1 MVRTIEGDLT
11 GQGLKFAIVIGRFNE
26 LVTGHLL
33 SGALDALRRHGVAD
47 DDVTVAW
54 VPGSFEIPIAAKKL
68 AETGQYG
75 AVICLG
81 AVIRGETDHYDH
93 VAGSVTSGIAQV
105 GLQTGVPII
114 FGILTTDTVE
124 QALNRAGLKAGNN
137 GHHAAVAAIEMASL
151 VSKIRKPSGP
161 VGT

>member
-1 MVRTIEGDLT
+1 MVRTLEGDLT
-11 GQGLKFAIVIGRFNE
+11 GPTLKFAIVVARFNE
-26 LVTGHLL
+26 LVTGRLL
-33 SGALDALRRHGVAD
+33 DAALDTLRRHGVAND
-47 DDVTVAW
+47 AVTVAW
-54 VPGSFEIPIAAKKL
+54 VPGSFEIPVAAKKL

-93 VAGSVTSGIAQV
+93 VAGAVTSGVAQV
-105 GLQTGVPII
+105 GLQTGVPTI

-124 QALNRAGLKAGNN
+124 QALNRAGLKSGNN

-151 VSKIRKPSGP
+151 LSK
-161 VGT
+161 VGKTEQ

>member
-1 MVRTIEGDLT
+1 MTRTLEGDLI
-11 GQGLKFAIVIGRFNE
+11 GQGLKIAIVIARFNE

-33 SGALDALRRHGVAD
+33 SGALDTLRRHGVGD

-68 AETGQYG
+68 AETGAYG

-93 VAGSVTSGIAQV
+93 VAGAVTSGVSQV
-105 GLQTGVPII
+105 GIQTGVPTI

-124 QALNRAGLKAGNN
+124 QALNRSGLKSGNN

-151 VSKIRKPSGP
+151 LAKIGA
-161 VGT
+161 